1 MKYESM
7 TVRELI
13 HYLDL
18 YSTDPVVR
26 LLLDKINNE
35 DLVSQLVDVG
45 MDPVTNTFDDDHM
58 TFYPGE
64 YIEHLRKGRDY
75 SSVEYDN
82 LKWQFEDLQES
93 YDELKARSIMDFIEE
108 VRQEQRANADL
119 VKEAMG
125 TVHAYKKEN
134 ERLKEQIDMW
144 AKMNQ
149 AERAPE

>member
-1 MKYESM
+1 MKYDVM

-45 MDPVTNTFDDDHM
+45 MDPVTNTFDDDRM

-64 YIEHLRKGRDY
+64 YIEHLRRELFDVRD
-75 SSVEYDN
+75 ELD
-82 LKWQFEDLQES
+82 DLQYRYDDVVEQR
-93 YDELKARSIMDFIEE
+93 DELKTRNIMDFIEE
-108 VRQEQRANADL
+108 VRQEQRTNQDL

-125 TVHAYKKEN
+125 VVQTYKQEN

-144 AKMNQ
+144 ARMNQ
-149 AERAPE
+149 EERAPR

>member
-45 MDPVTNTFDDDHM
+45 MDPVTNTFDDDRM

-64 YIEHLRKGRDY
+64 YIKHLRKSRDY
-75 SSVEYDN
+75 SSE
-82 LKWQFEDLQES
+82 E
-93 YDELKARSIMDFIEE
+93 YDELKYRFDDLEESYNELKTRSIMDFVQE
-108 VRQEQRANADL
+108 VRQEQQASADL

-125 TVHAYKKEN
+125 TVNAYKKEN

-144 AKMNQ
+144 ARMNHV
-149 AERAPE
+149 ERAPE